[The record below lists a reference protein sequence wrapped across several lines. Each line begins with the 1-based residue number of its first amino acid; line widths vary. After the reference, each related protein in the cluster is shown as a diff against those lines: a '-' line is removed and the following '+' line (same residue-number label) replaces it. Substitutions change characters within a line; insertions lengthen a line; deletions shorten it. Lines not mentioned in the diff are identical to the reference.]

1 MSVTVSDLLCL
12 PSLRQAKVLGGS
24 RGLSKIVS
32 SISVLESTDPDI
44 LVNGLFPQGEFF
56 GSEMVITG
64 FLNIT
69 DDVERQCANI
79 RQLAEGGEAG
89 LILFYVGVY
98 MPRVDKQLIDLANE
112 MDFVLICMPE
122 GDKNLRYGEVI
133 CDVMDCIYRDRA
145 RNESIVSE
153 ILARVSG
160 LPVHLQSVNTIL
172 KMVSDRISAS
182 VVLCDSSMR
191 ILNLVAWP
199 RNLEDTVKRGMEKL
213 KTYPRDG
220 ESQRC
225 AFLPDGKIS
234 GFSIQ
239 LERGGKLELFLIKE
253 GVPLTEAMSEQV
265 KDVVRLGMNIWGQQH
280 SEVAIHELVHAILQD
295 EPMKMRRLADI
306 FHIHVAAIHEMWIL
320 DGEKEDF
327 AKYIKQEIQM
337 LRIFA
342 DNCADIV
349 VADVYDD
356 KLLLFL
362 STPYSLKD
370 ARQQIEGLLRQ
381 ANEVDETTNL
391 TRCSGLRD
399 TKDVRK
405 AYLCHQDYLSDAR
418 KIFPGRRHFQIGDIK
433 FAQSCHQLIDSGEQN
448 VEECLKILSDL
459 QTDNE
464 ELRLIDTLST
474 YLLDGES
481 SVTKTSELLYLH
493 KNTIKYR
500 IQRMSDILGY
510 RPDKMPECME
520 LYQAVA
526 VQRLLGTR

>member
-112 MDFVLICMPE
+112 IDFVLICMPE

-199 RNLEDTVKRGMEKL
+199 RNLEDTVKRGMEM
-213 KTYPRDG
+213 
-220 ESQRC
+220 C
-225 AFLPDGKIS
+225 ARHIC
-234 GFSIQ
+234 
-239 LERGGKLELFLIKE
+239 
-253 GVPLTEAMSEQV
+253 
-265 KDVVRLGMNIWGQQH
+265 
-280 SEVAIHELVHAILQD
+280 AI
-295 EPMKMRRLADI
+295 RTI
-306 FHIHVAAIHEMWIL
+306 F
-320 DGEKEDF
+320 
-327 AKYIKQEIQM
+327 QM
-337 LRIFA
+337 HGRF
-342 DNCADIV
+342 
-349 VADVYDD
+349 
-356 KLLLFL
+356 
-362 STPYSLKD
+362 
-370 ARQQIEGLLRQ
+370 
-381 ANEVDETTNL
+381 
-391 TRCSGLRD
+391 
-399 TKDVRK
+399 
-405 AYLCHQDYLSDAR
+405 
-418 KIFPGRRHFQIGDIK
+418 FPGAGIFK
-433 FAQSCHQLIDSGEQN
+433 
-448 VEECLKILSDL
+448 
-459 QTDNE
+459 
-464 ELRLIDTLST
+464 
-474 YLLDGES
+474 
-481 SVTKTSELLYLH
+481 SVISNLPSPVI
-493 KNTIKYR
+493 N
-500 IQRMSDILGY
+500 
-510 RPDKMPECME
+510 
-520 LYQAVA
+520 
-526 VQRLLGTR
+526 